1 MLARCAAVVL
11 AVVLGSIG
19 LFAQTVPV
27 RAKVRTTNEISVD
40 GKIVKTTVGGGYFYR
55 ASNGSTIR
63 QLRKVGENG
72 ALGDVIVAELTDKEH
87 DISYRLTYGDH
98 HALVTPAF
106 LLNILST
113 SPGDAPPPG
122 GFAQD
127 TVEGISCAKIPVRR
141 KVQDK
146 PPAEVGFACVAR
158 AYNDLELKRNVTEP
172 IETSPGRFVHSTSVL
187 YDIQLGAEPDPALFD
202 LKDFTVLKLPDPKK
216 PPDPKK

>member
-1 MLARCAAVVL
+1 MFARSSALVL
-11 AVVLGSIG
+11 AVLLGSVS

-40 GKIVKTTVGGGYFYR
+40 GKIVKTTVGGGFFYR

-72 ALGDVIVAELTDKEH
+72 ALGDVIVADLTDKQH

-98 HALVTPAF
+98 RAVVTPAF
-106 LLNILST
+106 LLNVLTT

-122 GFAQD
+122 GSTQD
-127 TVEGISCAKIPVRR
+127 TVEGISCTKIPVRR

-146 PPAEVGFACVAR
+146 PATEVGFACVAR
-158 AYNDLELKRNVTEP
+158 AYNDLELERDVTEP
-172 IETSPGRFVHSTSVL
+172 IETSPNRFVRSTSVL

-202 LKDFTVLKLPDPKK
+202 LKDFTILKLPDPKK
-216 PPDPKK
+216 

>member
-1 MLARCAAVVL
+1 
-11 AVVLGSIG
+11 
-19 LFAQTVPV
+19 V

-40 GKIVKTTVGGGYFYR
+40 GKIVKTTVGGGFFYR

-72 ALGDVIVAELTDKEH
+72 ALGDVIVADLTDKQH

-98 HALVTPAF
+98 RAVVTPAF
-106 LLNILST
+106 LLNILTT

-122 GFAQD
+122 GSAQD
-127 TVEGISCAKIPVRR
+127 TVEGISCTKIPVRR

-146 PPAEVGFACVAR
+146 PPIEVGFACVAR
-158 AYNDLELKRNVTEP
+158 AYNDLELKRDVTEP
-172 IETSPGRFVHSTSVL
+172 IETSPNRFVHSTSVL

-202 LKDFTVLKLPDPKK
+202 LKDFTILKLPDPKK
-216 PPDPKK
+216 

>member
-40 GKIVKTTVGGGYFYR
+40 GKIVKTTVGGGFFYR

-72 ALGDVIVAELTDKEH
+72 ALADVIVAELTDKEH

-106 LLNILST
+106 LLNILTT

-127 TVEGISCAKIPVRR
+127 TVEGISCTKIPVRR

-146 PPAEVGFACVAR
+146 PPTEVGFACVAR
-158 AYNDLELKRNVTEP
+158 AYNDLELKRDVTEP

-202 LKDFTVLKLPDPKK
+202 LKDFTILKLPDPKK
-216 PPDPKK
+216 

>member
-1 MLARCAAVVL
+1 MFARSSALVL
-11 AVVLGSIG
+11 AVLLGSVS
-19 LFAQTVPV
+19 LAQTVPV

-40 GKIVKTTVGGGYFYR
+40 GKIVKTTVGGGFFYR

-72 ALGDVIVAELTDKEH
+72 ALGDVIVADLTEKPH

-98 HALVTPAF
+98 RAVVTPAF

-146 PPAEVGFACVAR
+146 PPTEVGFACVAR
-158 AYNDLELKRNVTEP
+158 AYNDLELKRDVTEP
-172 IETSPGRFVHSTSVL
+172 IETSPNRFVRSTSVL

-202 LKDFTVLKLPDPKK
+202 LKDFTVLK
-216 PPDPKK
+216 PPDPK